1 MLNTALRRVYSHSQ
15 VGLIPCLL
23 FVILLQGCAYS
34 YTTVM
39 SPKSSILVTTGDLP
53 GKSYETIGFV
63 ETKSWVAGFSL
74 PTEEKISAMKTTGL
88 NDGLIQKAEAI
99 QADAIINVK
108 YETDTSS
115 LFLLFNQFT
124 LTIKGTAVKLK

>member
-1 MLNTALRRVYSHSQ
+1 M
-15 VGLIPCLL
+15 
-23 FVILLQGCAYS
+23 
-34 YTTVM
+34 
-39 SPKSSILVTTGDLP
+39 LVTTGDLP

-99 QADAIINVK
+99 QADAIINVE